1 MSHTLSLSLFLSL
14 SLSSLS
20 FSPFSLSLSL
30 SVPFS
35 HSQIFSSSLHL
46 YLYILLH
53 ILLDILLTFS
63 GALNDIRRAN
73 TNENSKVSPE
83 NSRDSRHPGNS
94 GRNAIKGSK
103 CPYEP
108 QLSDMTGFEDGT
120 SLISMPNGQCWTLLF
135 QVKICLFL
143 LIIKADNA
151 AWMKKA
157 SLRKFTQKFKLLFLF
172 VICWMLM
179 FFEQLLW
186 RFKKNL
192 EWRKLFFESSN

>member
-1 MSHTLSLSLFLSL
+1 MKNCVHLSNLCHTLSFFLF
-14 SLSSLS
+14 SSLS
-20 FSPFSLSLSL
+20 FSPSFFFSPSLYLPLSFSLLSHSTPSFSLFL
-30 SVPFS
+30 SVSFS
-35 HSQIFSSSLHL
+35 HSQTFSCSLHF

-120 SLISMPNGQCWTLLF
+120 SLISMPNGHC
-135 QVKICLFL
+135 
-143 LIIKADNA
+143 
-151 AWMKKA
+151 
-157 SLRKFTQKFKLLFLF
+157 
-172 VICWMLM
+172 
-179 FFEQLLW
+179 
-186 RFKKNL
+186 
-192 EWRKLFFESSN
+192 

>member
-1 MSHTLSLSLFLSL
+1 MSHTLSLSLFL

-83 NSRDSRHPGNS
+83 NSDIQEIRVEMLSRDHSVRTNHSCRIWPVL
-94 GRNAIKGSK
+94 RM
-103 CPYEP
+103 EP
-108 QLSDMTGFEDGT
+108 VWFRCQTVIVEPCYFK
-120 SLISMPNGQCWTLLF
+120 W
-135 QVKICLFL
+135 
-143 LIIKADNA
+143 
-151 AWMKKA
+151 
-157 SLRKFTQKFKLLFLF
+157 KFVYFY
-172 VICWMLM
+172 
-179 FFEQLLW
+179 
-186 RFKKNL
+186 
-192 EWRKLFFESSN
+192 